1 MSEELWHPQVTYAGR
16 VRRRLLREI
25 TSVMGEALA
34 GLAGEGAALEER
46 SLRLFIDRFCNLY
59 KELPEPTRLALAAGA
74 AAVALDDA
82 GSQGGPKGDGT
93 IGAARNFMQR
103 PKRQPSSRQ
112 HPVDLGDTEGQDLAP
127 ACRAALEPRDAVPK
141 FGQCRAVRGHGH
153 ARALVSQVGY
163 VLFLFSIR

>member
-1 MSEELWHPQVTYAGR
+1 MAKTFLETG
-16 VRRRLLREI
+16 
-25 TSVMGEALA
+25 
-34 GLAGEGAALEER
+34 EER
-46 SLRLFIDRFCNLY
+46 SLVAGFDKDHPAGRQTGLGQGWS
-59 KELPEPTRLALAAGA
+59 KEVLSRDAPQNPPACPGS
-74 AAVALDDA
+74 DA
-82 GSQGGPKGDGT
+82 GGPEGCRGAVDGT

-127 ACRAALEPRDAVPK
+127 ACRAALEPHDAVPK

-163 VLFLFSIR
+163 VLFLFSIA